1 MRINVP
7 PKRGRPRIPSLLA
20 RANVSIRLPQ
30 WILLWMTRHGGG
42 SPTEVIER
50 ALVEYYDL
58 KPPPDRE

>member
-30 WILLWMTRHGGG
+30 WILLWMTRHGG